1 MSKNVAV
8 LDGTQIIAINLHNN
22 DYELQQNEILVTDIA
37 FVGGDYIDEYFYPPQ
52 PYPSW
57 TRNKGSWIPPTPK
70 PDGMGW
76 LWNEETLS
84 WVELETLAE

>member
-37 FVGGDYIDEYFYPPQ
+37 FVGGDYVDGFFYAPQ

-57 TRNKGSWIPPTPK
+57 TRDNGNWQPPTPM
-70 PDGMGW
+70 PTEGRWRWD
-76 LWNEETLS
+76 EETLTWIES
-84 WVELETLAE
+84 TL

>member
-57 TRNKGSWIPPTPK
+57 TRDEGNWQAPTPR
-70 PDGMGW
+70 PTEGFWSWD
-76 LWNEETLS
+76 ESSLS
-84 WVELETLAE
+84 WVESTIL

>member
-1 MSKNVAV
+1 VSKNVAV

-57 TRNKGSWIPPTPK
+57 TRSNGQWQAPTPVPTTEGK
-70 PDGMGW
+70 FYYWSEDD
-76 LWNEETLS
+76 LS
-84 WVELETLAE
+84 WREITND